1 MEEFNNA
8 PESFE
13 NFKNRISEMYR
24 NEGLSENLLG
34 EIDKWH
40 DRKYE
45 ETDRRGGAIED
56 RVVFQ
61 MELAQLYIATD
72 RNNLALDTLE
82 DVLVEAD
89 QAGLSDLAE
98 EINNLISSIS

>member
-1 MEEFNNA
+1 
-8 PESFE
+8 
-13 NFKNRISEMYR
+13 MYR
-24 NEGLSENLLG
+24 TEGLSENLLG

-45 ETDRRGGAIED
+45 ETDRRGGAIKD